1 MKKFLSLVLALVMTM
16 SLVTISAGAK
26 DFTDGDKINYEE
38 AIDVMS
44 AVKVID
50 GYTDG
55 SFKPQTQLNRGQ
67 AAKIICNMVLGP
79 TTASALKADAAP
91 FKDVAADNTFAGYIA
106 YCVQAGLID
115 GYTDGTYKPTAP
127 LTGYAFMK
135 YLLGVLGYDKDV
147 EGYNGA
153 NWSINVAK
161 QALAVGL
168 DSGLADEFD
177 GTKIVT
183 REEACLFAFNAMKA
197 PVVEYSDKTEV
208 SAGGVTITTSG
219 NRNELKNDA
228 IYPDKLGDASSLQ
241 FSEKYFKNLRA
252 TSTDDAFGRPS
263 TEWTLKAEKIGTYVK
278 ASQLLETYT
287 AKVKSSTLYDL
298 VGSTVAK
305 KIKSGDA
312 DLHVYMNGDYR
323 NLYAGNNLNG
333 QLKNVKLD
341 AGNIGL
347 AFVKNSSD
355 KIGGAGVKTEV
366 YLDDSGDEPVV
377 TIVSI
382 GTYVYQA
389 DSDFNAKKETVKVSA
404 AGDTLEYLPT
414 AKCGSFT
421 LSADDFDVADVKADD
436 YLLLT
441 VAFDASGNASVKSVT
456 PAETVTGVVNT
467 YSKDGSKVTIGGE
480 EREYAFATD
489 SAIQNTN
496 FTVGQEAAV
505 VLDPYGN
512 VIHVAK
518 AVVNSNYVFIRKT
531 ATTSTLATTALADA
545 YFTDGTKDEIV
556 VKQILD
562 DKDDTLTGNAGPVVS
577 YHYTGWYTFSKNS
590 AGKYTL
596 TAAEDKY
603 NINTAA
609 RTDDTK
615 ITTVAAGNDVVLG
628 NKVVSSSLVNGDT
641 VYADNATLFVVRESD
656 GTVTTYTGIKNVPDI
671 KTGATAAT
679 VSYLRKTNGLLGFVF
694 IELAADA
701 TIEGSAK
708 SDLLYVL
715 SYDGQ
720 TWIDDMNTYHTY
732 KVLDENGE
740 KTTIKT
746 DGKIFDG
753 TKINTLG
760 DADDVYGLYRNTR
773 TNSDGYVTS
782 APIVGKTTGGA
793 LVYGPS
799 GEYVSGI
806 ISAKS
811 SPITYSNET
820 IWIACDGGTDR
831 YVLADDAK
839 IVLVTYEDASLLNRD
854 PGATYEASVLTG
866 KALASAVKGY
876 DVTGYY
882 QGVLKSSTS
891 NVITTLY
898 VTVTGA
904 TVTPPAP

>member
-55 SFKPQTQLNRGQ
+55 SFKPATQLNRGQ

-161 QALAVGL
+161 QALAIGL
-168 DSGLADEFD
+168 DNGLTEDFD

-208 SAGGVTITTSG
+208 SAGGVTVTTSG
-219 NRNELKNDA
+219 TRNEKVNNA
-228 IYPDKLGDASSLQ
+228 IYPDKLGDPSSLQ

-252 TSTDDAFGRPS
+252 TGTQDAFGRPS

-323 NLYAGNNLNG
+323 NLYAGNNGDG
-333 QLKNVKLD
+333 QLENVKLD

-347 AFVKNSSD
+347 AFVKSSSN
-355 KIGGAGVKTEV
+355 KIGGTGVKTEV
-366 YLDDSGDEPVV
+366 YLNDSGARPVV

-404 AGDTLEYLPT
+404 AGDTLEYLPA

-421 LSADDFDVADVKADD
+421 LPADDFDVADVKADD

-467 YSKDGSKVTIGGE
+467 YSQDGSKVTVGGE

-489 SAIQNTN
+489 SAVQNTR

-518 AVVNSNYVFIRKT
+518 AVVNSNYVFVRKT
-531 ATTSTLATTALADA
+531 ATTSALATTALADA
-545 YFTDGTKDEIV
+545 YFTDGTKDEITLKEV
-556 VKQILD
+556 LGL
-562 DKDDTLTGNAGPVVS
+562 KDTALATAADNTYELS
-577 YHYTGWYTFSKNS
+577 GWYTFSKNS

-596 TAAEDKY
+596 TEAEKKY
-603 NINTAA
+603 DINTASRA
-609 RTDDTK
+609 DDNTQV
-615 ITTVAAGNDVVLG
+615 TVAVSTPIVTGNQVANLG
-628 NKVVSSSLVNGDT
+628 GS
-641 VYADNATLFVVRESD
+641 VYADNATVFVVRESD
-656 GTVTTYTGIKNVPDI
+656 GTVTSYTGVKNVPDI
-671 KTGATAAT
+671 KTGASNTAT
-679 VSYLRKTNGLLGFVF
+679 VTYLRKANGLLGFVF
-694 IELAADA
+694 IELASDA
-701 TIEGSAK
+701 VIEGSAK

-715 SYDGQ
+715 SYDGR
-720 TWIDDMNTYHTY
+720 TWIDDNKQYDTY

-746 DGKIFDG
+746 DAKIFDG
-753 TKINTLG
+753 AATFGTG
-760 DADDVYGLYRNTR
+760 DVDKVYGLYRNTR

-782 APIVGKTTGGA
+782 APVVGKTTGGA
-793 LVYGPS
+793 LDSGNS

-806 ISAKS
+806 ITNQL

-820 IWIACDGGTDR
+820 IWLTNDITTAR

-839 IVLVTYEDASLLNRD
+839 IVLVSRDADLNRD
-854 PGATYEASVLTG
+854 EGASYEASVLTG
-866 KALASAVKGY
+866 KALASAVNGY
-876 DVTGYY
+876 YVNAYY

-898 VTVTGA
+898 VTVTDA
-904 TVTPPAP
+904 DVNPLV

>member
-26 DFTDGDKINYEE
+26 DFTDGDKVNYAE

-147 EGYNGA
+147 EGYNGT

-161 QALAVGL
+161 QALAIGL
-168 DSGLADEFD
+168 DDGLVEEFD

-252 TSTDDAFGRPS
+252 TSTDDAFGRPA

-278 ASQLLETYT
+278 TSQLLETYT
-287 AKVKSSTLYDL
+287 DKVKSSTLYDL
-298 VGSTVAK
+298 VGSSVAK
-305 KIKSGDA
+305 KIKSNDA
-312 DLHVYMNGDYR
+312 DLHVYMNGAYTDS
-323 NLYAGNNLNG
+323 YAGTNGKG
-333 QLKNVKLD
+333 QLENVKLD
-341 AGNIGL
+341 AGNIGK
-347 AFVKNSSD
+347 AFVKNSSN
-355 KIGGAGVKTEV
+355 KIGGTGVKTEV
-366 YLDDSGDEPVV
+366 FLDDSGARPVV

-389 DSDFNAKKETVKVSA
+389 DSDYNAKKETVKVSA
-404 AGDTLEYLPT
+404 TGDTMKYLPASCT
-414 AKCGSFT
+414 QLP
-421 LSADDFDVADVKADD
+421 LSADDFDIADVKADD

-441 VAFDASGNASVKSVT
+441 IAFDSLGNPVVKSVT
-456 PAETVTGVVNT
+456 PAETITGVVNT
-467 YSKDGSKVTIGGE
+467 FSQDGSNVTVGGTKYD
-480 EREYAFATD
+480 YAFATD
-489 SAIQNTN
+489 SAVQNTR

-505 VLDPYGN
+505 VMDTYGN
-512 VIHVAK
+512 VIYVAK

-531 ATTSTLATTALADA
+531 ATTSALATTALADA
-545 YFTDGTKDEIV
+545 YFTDGTKDEITLKEV
-556 VKQILD
+556 LGK
-562 DKDDTLTGNAGPVVS
+562 KDTALATAARNT
-577 YHYTGWYTFSKNS
+577 YELTGWYTFSKNS

-596 TAAEDKY
+596 TEVEDKY
-603 NINTAA
+603 NIDGVANSTSSDND
-609 RTDDTK
+609 RTNDTM
-615 ITTVAAGNDVVLG
+615 ITTVAAHNDVVLG
-628 NKVVSSSLVNGDT
+628 NKVVSRSLANGDT

-715 SYDGQ
+715 SYDGR
-720 TWIDDMNTYHTY
+720 TWIDDNDQYDTY
-732 KVLDENGE
+732 KVLDENAE
-740 KTTIKT
+740 STSVKT
-746 DGKIFDG
+746 DGMIFDG
-753 TKINTLG
+753 SKFVTNATKKP
-760 DADDVYGLYRNTR
+760 YGLYRNTR

-782 APIVGKTTGGA
+782 APIVGAVDGAGKLTTGQ
-793 LVYGPS
+793 S

-806 ISAKS
+806 ITSKA
-811 SPITYSNET
+811 SPVEYSNET
-820 IWIACDGGTDR
+820 IWIDRDGGTDR

-839 IVLVTYEDASLLNRD
+839 IVLVGVGAGNPLNRD
-854 PGATYEASVLTG
+854 EGASYEASVVSG
-866 KALASAVKGY
+866 KALASAVNGY
-876 DVTGYY
+876 TITGYY

-898 VTVTGA
+898 VTVTTA
-904 TVTPPAP
+904 R

>member
-26 DFTDGDKINYEE
+26 DFTDGDKVNYAE

-161 QALAVGL
+161 QALAIGL
-168 DSGLADEFD
+168 DDGLVEEFD

-228 IYPDKLGDASSLQ
+228 IYPDKLGDANSLQ

-323 NLYAGNNLNG
+323 NLYAGTNGDG
-333 QLKNVKLD
+333 QLENVKLD
-341 AGNIGL
+341 AGNIGK
-347 AFVKNSSD
+347 AFVKDSSN
-355 KIGGAGVKTEV
+355 KIGGTGVKTEV
-366 YLDDSGDEPVV
+366 YLNDSGARPVV

-404 AGDTLEYLPT
+404 AGDTLTYLPA
-414 AKCGSFT
+414 AKCTSFT
-421 LSADDFDVADVKADD
+421 LSADDFDIADVKADD

-456 PAETVTGVVNT
+456 PAETITGVVNT
-467 YSKDGSKVTIGGE
+467 YSQDGSNVTVGGTKYS
-480 EREYAFATD
+480 YAFATD
-489 SAIQNTN
+489 SAIQNTR

-505 VLDPYGN
+505 VMDPYGN

-518 AVVNSNYVFIRKT
+518 AVVNTNYVFIRKT
-531 ATTSTLATTALADA
+531 ATTSALATTALADA
-545 YFTDGTKDEIV
+545 YFTDGTKDEITLKEV
-556 VKQILD
+556 LGL
-562 DKDDTLTGNAGPVVS
+562 KDSALASAAATPGTTLV
-577 YHYTGWYTFSKNS
+577 GWYTFAKNS

-596 TAAEDKY
+596 TEAEAKY
-603 NINTAA
+603 DYQNDANRAN
-609 RTDDTK
+609 DNV
-615 ITTVAAGNDVVLG
+615 TVTVPSGSNYVVRGNNVVNLG
-628 NKVVSSSLVNGDT
+628 S
-641 VYADNATLFVVRESD
+641 VYADNATVFVVRESD
-656 GTVTTYTGIKNVPDI
+656 GTVTSYTGVKNVPDI
-671 KTGATAAT
+671 KTGATNAAT
-679 VSYLRKTNGLLGFVF
+679 VTYLKKANGLLGFVF
-694 IELAADA
+694 IELASDA

-715 SYDGQ
+715 SYDGR
-720 TWIDDMNTYHTY
+720 TWIDDNKQFDTY

-740 KTTIKT
+740 ETTVTT
-746 DGKIFDG
+746 DGKIFNGNATFG
-753 TKINTLG
+753 TG
-760 DADDVYGLYRNTR
+760 DVDKVYGLYRNTR

-782 APIVGKTTGGA
+782 APVVGA
-793 LVYGPS
+793 LS
-799 GEYVSGI
+799 GTALTNDAGSSEYVSGI
-806 ISAKS
+806 ISGA

-820 IWIACDGGTDR
+820 IWIDRSGSTTAR

-839 IVLVTYEDASLLNRD
+839 IVLVSRDADLNRD
-854 PGATYEASVLTG
+854 PGASYEASVLTG
-866 KALASAVKGY
+866 KALASAVNGY
-876 DVTGYY
+876 TVTGYY
-882 QGVLKSSTS
+882 QGILKSSTS

-898 VTVTGA
+898 VTVTTA
-904 TVTPPAP
+904 V

>member
-26 DFTDGDKINYEE
+26 DFTDADKVNYDE
-38 AIDVMS
+38 AIAVLS

-168 DSGLADEFD
+168 DSGLVDEFD

-228 IYPDKLGDASSLQ
+228 IYPDKLGDANSLQ

-252 TSTDDAFGRPS
+252 TSTDDAFGRPA

-278 ASQLLETYT
+278 TSQLLETYT

-298 VGSTVAK
+298 VGSSVAK

-312 DLHVYMNGDYR
+312 DLHVYMNGDSS
-323 NLYAGNNLNG
+323 NSAALLNQLTQVKLNG
-333 QLKNVKLD
+333 TYNSGNLD
-341 AGNIGL
+341 L

-366 YLDDSGDEPVV
+366 YLDDSGDDPVV

-404 AGDTLEYLPT
+404 AGDTLVYLPA

-441 VAFDASGNASVKSVT
+441 VAFDATGKASVKSVT

-512 VIHVAK
+512 VIHVDK

-531 ATTSTLATTALADA
+531 ATTPGLGTNAIADA
-545 YFTDGTKDEIV
+545 YFTDGTKDEITLKEV
-556 VKQILD
+556 LTL
-562 DKDDTLTGNAGPVVS
+562 KDTALTSAAAADTLV
-577 YHYTGWYTFSKNS
+577 GWYTFSKNS

-603 NINTAA
+603 NINASNS
-609 RTDDTK
+609 RSDDNML
-615 ITTVAAGNDVVLG
+615 TTVAASKDVVLG
-628 NKVVSSSLVNGDT
+628 NKVVSSNLTNGDP
-641 VYADNATLFVVRESD
+641 VYADNATVFVVRESD

-671 KTGATAAT
+671 KTGATAAK
-679 VSYLRKTNGLLGFVF
+679 VSYLRKANGLLGFVF

-753 TKINTLG
+753 TKINTLS

-782 APIVGKTTGGA
+782 APIVGKTTAGA
-793 LVYGPS
+793 LVYGSS